1 MSFGLPLLEA
11 SRDRGTG
18 NLPDDLRVI
27 LLVGT
32 RQRTEERG
40 ARCGAD
46 ATHHEG
52 RAYPASNIA
61 PCVYPKP
68 PRVRTTFR
76 AGRYERALEGI
87 ILDKK
92 VGQSES
98 SFARRRRPALR
109 GERPLHLPILQV
121 RVKEAPRERESH
133 AEERR
138 RARIRVEEHVPPAE
152 HQHRLEVPHHLVTHR
167 ARLAN

>member
-1 MSFGLPLLEA
+1 MGRHWFPWRCTTCPFEPDEGLARPELSPTMSFGLPLLEA

-68 PRVRTTFR
+68 PRVRTTF
-76 AGRYERALEGI
+76 
-87 ILDKK
+87 
-92 VGQSES
+92 
-98 SFARRRRPALR
+98 AR
-109 GERPLHLPILQV
+109 GV
-121 RVKEAPRERESH
+121 MN
-133 AEERR
+133 
-138 RARIRVEEHVPPAE
+138 EHWKG
-152 HQHRLEVPHHLVTHR
+152 
-167 ARLAN
+167 